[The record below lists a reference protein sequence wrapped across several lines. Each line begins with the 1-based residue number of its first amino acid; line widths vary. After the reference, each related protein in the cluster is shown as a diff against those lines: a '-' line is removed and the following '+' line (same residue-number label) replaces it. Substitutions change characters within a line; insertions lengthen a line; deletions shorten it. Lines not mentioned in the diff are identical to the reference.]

1 MQPELGILG
10 NINCVDVRK
19 ISSSVCRSTTD
30 KCSRDMNVLLLFL
43 LFYFTRYNGKRLTEI
58 SIAFTKINITP

>member
-30 KCSRDMNVLLLFL
+30 KCSRDMNMCFYYFYYFILL
-43 LFYFTRYNGKRLTEI
+43 
-58 SIAFTKINITP
+58 AITGND